1 VRTSAAGA
9 VVGST
14 AGPMPARDIDEVVIP
29 RPVVLR
35 TAVEATRRSIVRE
48 RNQTVTIDRTFT
60 RDS

>member
-1 VRTSAAGA
+1 
-9 VVGST
+9 
-14 AGPMPARDIDEVVIP
+14 MPARDIDEVVIP

-60 RDS
+60 RDSLVVWHRMNE